1 MNLKINGKD
10 VPLPSPYSV
19 IPQQPRTKPMKILN
33 LGLSRTGTL
42 SLWAALNQLN
52 YTTYHGFEACFD
64 NANGSLTFWNA
75 AVAAKLAGNLSGI
88 PKTASDFDEVLWRYD
103 ALTDTPC
110 VLFSEELLTAYP
122 DAKVILTERDVDS
135 WVASMQRSYYK
146 VLMSRGMQIMRFLDA
161 DFLGKYYAMGMGSL
175 ATWTGGD
182 VHNIEKL
189 KEGYVRHYAR
199 IRAVVPKER
208 LLEWHPRDG
217 WEPLCEFLGKDVPEG
232 QFPKVNQGDWV
243 AELHGKMLVYSFVV
257 VVLKGLRAVS
267 PVVVVG
273 AAWWWFR
280 R

>member
-1 MNLKINGKD
+1 M
-10 VPLPSPYSV
+10 
-19 IPQQPRTKPMKILN
+19 
-33 LGLSRTGTL
+33 
-42 SLWAALNQLN
+42 
-52 YTTYHGFEACFD
+52 
-64 NANGSLTFWNA
+64 
-75 AVAAKLAGNLSGI
+75 
-88 PKTASDFDEVLWRYD
+88 PKTASDFDKVLWRYD
-103 ALTDTPC
+103 AITDTPC

-161 DFLGKYYAMGMGSL
+161 EFLGKYYAMGMGSL
-175 ATWTGGD
+175 ATWTDGD
-182 VHNIEKL
+182 VNNMEKL

-199 IRAVVPKER
+199 IRAVVPRER

-232 QFPKVNQGDWV
+232 EFPKVNQGDWV
-243 AELHGKMLVYSFVV
+243 AELHGKMLVYRFVV

-280 R
+280 W